1 MKETDFTS
9 ARKYFQSLKSDDR
22 RQRNMTSLGAW
33 VWHDE
38 DGILKYNKDGYFEEF
53 HERQDSDLEPATW
66 YYHGK

>member
-1 MKETDFTS
+1 MKGTDFTS

-38 DGILKYNKDGYFEEF
+38 DGRLKYNKDGYFEEF
-53 HERQDSDLEPATW
+53 HER
-66 YYHGK
+66 